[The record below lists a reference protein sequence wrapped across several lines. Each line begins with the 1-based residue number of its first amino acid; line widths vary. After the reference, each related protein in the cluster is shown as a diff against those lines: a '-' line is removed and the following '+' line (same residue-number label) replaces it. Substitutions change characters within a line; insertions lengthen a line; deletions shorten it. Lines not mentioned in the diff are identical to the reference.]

1 METERER
8 KMNWTDQKI
17 NKLKELWEQGI
28 KAVEIAKILGTT
40 KGSVIGKANRLNC
53 TPRKQGGIRRK
64 RSQTIFKEIPKTIPT
79 IEPENPT
86 PLTSLT
92 NNQCKFP
99 LWKNSNEPQLFCGR
113 TYWNKSYCKMH
124 YDKTHD
130 KTKLQAKERRV

>member
-1 METERER
+1 
-8 KMNWTDQKI
+8 MNWTDQKI
-17 NKLKELWEQGI
+17 NKLKKLWEQGI

-53 TPRKQGGIRRK
+53 TPRKQGGTRRK
-64 RSQTIFKEIPKTIPT
+64 RSQNIFKELPKITPT

-86 PLTSLT
+86 LLMSLT

-113 TYWNKSYCKMH
+113 THWNKSYCKMH
-124 YDKTHD
+124 YVESHD
-130 KTKLQAKERRV
+130 KTKPQRKERRV

>member
-1 METERER
+1 
-8 KMNWTDQKI
+8 MNWTDQKI

-64 RSQTIFKEIPKTIPT
+64 RSQNIFKELPKITPIIELEHPT
-79 IEPENPT
+79 LLES
-86 PLTSLT
+86 LTSD
-92 NNQCKFP
+92 QCKFP

-113 TYWNKSYCKMH
+113 THWDKSSYCKMH
-124 YDKTHD
+124 YVESHD
-130 KTKLQAKERRV
+130 KTKPQMKERRVWNIK

>member
-1 METERER
+1 
-8 KMNWTDQKI
+8 MNWTDQKI
-17 NKLKELWEQGI
+17 NKLKKLWEQGI

-53 TPRKQGGIRRK
+53 TPRKQGRIRRK
-64 RSQTIFKEIPKTIPT
+64 RSQNIFKELPKITPT
-79 IEPENPT
+79 TELENPT
-86 PLTSLT
+86 LLMNLT

-113 TYWNKSYCKMH
+113 THWDKSYCKMH

-130 KTKLQAKERRV
+130 KTKLQMKERRV

>member
-1 METERER
+1 
-8 KMNWTDQKI
+8 MNWTDQRI
-17 NKLKELWEQGI
+17 NKLKKLWEQGI

-53 TPRKQGGIRRK
+53 TPRKQGGTRRK
-64 RSQTIFKEIPKTIPT
+64 RSRTIFKELPKTTST

-86 PLTSLT
+86 LLMSLT

-113 TYWNKSYCKMH
+113 THWDKSYCKMH

-130 KTKLQAKERRV
+130 KTKLQMKERRV